1 MAKNIY
7 ESQVA
12 KDAAKR
18 FKMLCEYSFV
28 TEEGE
33 GEEMPNDPAMGGEVP
48 AGDPMGGDPSM
59 NGAAPA
65 EAPAMGN
72 DPAMGDE
79 APAGDP
85 AMGGEGAPGFNPEE
99 GAGDPAMGETPSPD
113 AGMDPMAGGDP
124 AMGDMQPGDEVID
137 VEELTNSQEETEEKV
152 EDISA
157 SMEQGFDKL
166 LQVVSRLD
174 KMIDNN
180 TANMEQIRQE
190 IEKRNPT
197 AMEKLNMRAANDSYP
212 FNISPN
218 DYWKEKEATS
228 NYRIGGEEE
237 PDAVQYTIT
246 QGDIDNI
253 TDFSRISKDL
263 SDSNFNQNL
272 MNIFGLR

>member
-33 GEEMPNDPAMGGEVP
+33 GEEMPNDPTMGGEAP
-48 AGDPMGGDPSM
+48 EGDPMGGDPSM

-65 EAPAMGN
+65 EVPAMGN

-79 APAGDP
+79 APEGDP

-157 SMEQGFDKL
+157 SMEQGFEKL

-174 KMIDNN
+174 KMIDSN

>member
-33 GEEMPNDPAMGGEVP
+33 GEEMPNDPAMGGEAP

>member
-33 GEEMPNDPAMGGEVP
+33 GEEMPNDPAMGDEAP
-48 AGDPMGGDPSM
+48 EGDPMGGDPSM

-157 SMEQGFDKL
+157 SMEQGFEKL

-174 KMIDNN
+174 KMIDSN

>member
-33 GEEMPNDPAMGGEVP
+33 GEEMPNDPAMGDEAP

>member
-33 GEEMPNDPAMGGEVP
+33 GEEMPNDPAMGGEAP
-48 AGDPMGGDPSM
+48 EGDPMGGDPSM

-65 EAPAMGN
+65 EEPAMGN

-113 AGMDPMAGGDP
+113 AGMDPMAGGDS

-157 SMEQGFDKL
+157 SMEQGFEKL

-174 KMIDNN
+174 KMIDSN

>member
-33 GEEMPNDPAMGGEVP
+33 GEEMPNDPAMGDEAP
-48 AGDPMGGDPSM
+48 AGDTMGGDPSM

-65 EAPAMGN
+65 ES
-72 DPAMGDE
+72 PAMGDE

-99 GAGDPAMGETPSPD
+99 GAGDPTMGETPSPD

-263 SDSNFNQNL
+263 SDSDFNQNL